1 MTYVNST
8 TTQAIGSL
16 PMPRNATAS
25 TKGRKQN
32 FDLQDMINRSR
43 HEQITKIMEILLEID
58 GYVEELPALSSSI
71 FGLHLHTMSV
81 QLEEHRRWCEWM
93 TQPPDVQAAG
103 GNAEGG
109 ASPASGECATAP
121 DADAADPEP

>member
-1 MTYVNST
+1 
-8 TTQAIGSL
+8 
-16 PMPRNATAS
+16 MPRNATAN
-25 TKGRKQN
+25 KKARREN

-58 GYVEELPALSSSI
+58 GYVEKLPSLPSSM

-93 TQPPDVQAAG
+93 TQPPEAHAAG
-103 GNAEGG
+103 GNPEGG
-109 ASPASGECATAP
+109 GSPASDVCTT
-121 DADAADPEP
+121 DADAAADPAPPNPTL

>member
-1 MTYVNST
+1 
-8 TTQAIGSL
+8 
-16 PMPRNATAS
+16 MPRNATAN
-25 TKGRKQN
+25 KKVRREK

-58 GYVEELPALSSSI
+58 GYVENLPALSSSI

-93 TQPPDVQAAG
+93 TKPPDVQAEAG
-103 GNAEGG
+103 DPEGG
-109 ASPASGECATAP
+109 ASPASDVRSTDP
-121 DADAADPEP
+121 AADTDPALPNPPL